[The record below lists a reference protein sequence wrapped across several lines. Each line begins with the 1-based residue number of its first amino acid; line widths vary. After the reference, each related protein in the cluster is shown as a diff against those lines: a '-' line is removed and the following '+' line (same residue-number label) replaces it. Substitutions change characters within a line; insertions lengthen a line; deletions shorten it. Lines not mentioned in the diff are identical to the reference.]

1 MKTKATLFTIL
12 AMLCI
17 VISGIT
23 FGSCNKLEDELSG
36 MNNSNAYYSYWADSK
51 DFNYNEAAGYFN
63 TAIKDALGTTDP
75 ILGGND
81 NKVIEACDKCYESLK
96 EKLKGKSGGVH
107 IMKTLHPDGKQ
118 KEIKTYVFE

>member
-23 FGSCNKLEDELSG
+23 FGSCNKLDEDRAGL
-36 MNNSNAYYSYWADSK
+36 NNPDNYFTYWADS
-51 DFNYNEAAGYFN
+51 
-63 TAIKDALGTTDP
+63 
-75 ILGGND
+75 
-81 NKVIEACDKCYESLK
+81 KVIEACDKCYEKMK
-96 EKLKGKSGGVH
+96 ERLQGKHGTVH

-118 KEIKTYVFE
+118 KEIRFYEF

>member
-23 FGSCNKLEDELSG
+23 FGSCNKLDEDRAGL
-36 MNNSNAYYSYWADSK
+36 NNPDNYFTYWADSK

-63 TAIKDALGTTDP
+63 TAIKDALGTTEA
-75 ILGGND
+75 IQGNND
-81 NKVIEACDKCYESLK
+81 DKVIEACDKCYEKMK
-96 EKLKGKSGGVH
+96 ERLQGKHGTVH

-118 KEIKTYVFE
+118 KEIKFYEF